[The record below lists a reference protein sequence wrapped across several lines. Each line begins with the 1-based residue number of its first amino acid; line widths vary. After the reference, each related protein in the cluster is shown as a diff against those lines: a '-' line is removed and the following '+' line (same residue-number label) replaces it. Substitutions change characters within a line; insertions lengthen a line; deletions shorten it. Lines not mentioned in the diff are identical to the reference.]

1 MNIEELAA
9 EVIDEVRRLE
19 GLYAKMRVERDA
31 ALADCGCL
39 RLALEKLT
47 DQSQFAYDETGNANR
62 YMIGLGYE
70 TRRAREALAAVSA
83 RDGKGAK

>member
-1 MNIEELAA
+1 MNETEIISL
-9 EVIDEVRRLE
+9 IQRNTDLII
-19 GLYAKMRVERDA
+19 ERDA
-31 ALADCGCL
+31 ALADCVCL